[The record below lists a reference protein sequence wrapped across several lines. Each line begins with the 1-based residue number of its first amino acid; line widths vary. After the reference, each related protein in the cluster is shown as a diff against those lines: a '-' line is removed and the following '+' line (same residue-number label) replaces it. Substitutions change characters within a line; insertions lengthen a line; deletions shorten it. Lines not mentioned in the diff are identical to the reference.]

1 MGSFV
6 TQEMPAR
13 FASVFSLSVSGDNR
27 SLLPVTAEEGSDK
40 RLASWVENF
49 LHAHCALQQISASL
63 NKTIN

>member
-1 MGSFV
+1 M
-6 TQEMPAR
+6 T
-13 FASVFSLSVSGDNR
+13 SLSVSGDNR